1 MRAFLKQVRRLQ
13 GSEFPQEEGR
23 EALAQLETHFETLHN
38 EGQLL
43 PDTAAESLIQEWVD
57 KIDQSMPA
65 YTNILGFILRSTN
78 TRNAFEVYYPIKRLI
93 HLVLGEQYHLMLSS
107 EWDFIP
113 FVWPLNLEFLP
124 EFVLVGLPAPESGN
138 VLLIPLS
145 AHEVG
150 HSAWVRHDL
159 ESKVGP
165 TIDGLVN
172 AVLQPLDPVSAD
184 IQSYIAT
191 VAKVQAQEVFCD
203 LFAIKIFRESYVFAF
218 AYFMS
223 SCRTERDPVDPALYP
238 SIPDRF
244 SYIMQA
250 GGALGL
256 TIPPELLAEFS
267 TRQIVVS
274 DGEGE
279 GMETKAV
286 DAAVAMAVPELQRI
300 AFEVVEDANVPV
312 VRKSFVKN
320 VLRALRSG
328 EPYGGS
334 AFLSEI
340 VIAGWYA
347 LMEEGGLSSD
357 GDQKKYDLLME
368 ILLKT
373 VEVSEYVRRV
383 DAS

>member
-1 MRAFLKQVRRLQ
+1 
-13 GSEFPQEEGR
+13 
-23 EALAQLETHFETLHN
+23 
-38 EGQLL
+38 
-43 PDTAAESLIQEWVD
+43 
-57 KIDQSMPA
+57 
-65 YTNILGFILRSTN
+65 
-78 TRNAFEVYYPIKRLI
+78 
-93 HLVLGEQYHLMLSS
+93 
-107 EWDFIP
+107 
-113 FVWPLNLEFLP
+113 
-124 EFVLVGLPAPESGN
+124 
-138 VLLIPLS
+138 
-145 AHEVG
+145 
-150 HSAWVRHDL
+150 
-159 ESKVGP
+159 
-165 TIDGLVN
+165 
-172 AVLQPLDPVSAD
+172 
-184 IQSYIAT
+184 
-191 VAKVQAQEVFCD
+191 
-203 LFAIKIFRESYVFAF
+203 
-218 AYFMS
+218 
-223 SCRTERDPVDPALYP
+223 
-238 SIPDRF
+238 
-244 SYIMQA
+244 MQA